1 MENPRDS
8 SCNQVANVRFD
19 ATFTHAPQIEERG
32 GCRGLVNRGFLYH
45 VISQYKTNL
54 VLSLKDSVVDLEIVV
69 QLWGHSAQQQRLDV
83 KIEGFL
89 SSYCYIDVYLVV
101 Y

>member
-1 MENPRDS
+1 M
-8 SCNQVANVRFD
+8 
-19 ATFTHAPQIEERG
+19 
-32 GCRGLVNRGFLYH
+32 CRGLVNQVFLYH

-54 VLSLKDSVVDLEIVV
+54 VLSLQDSVANLEIVV

-89 SSYCYIDVYLVV
+89 SSSYCYIDVYLVV

>member
-1 MENPRDS
+1 MQNSRAS

-19 ATFTHAPQIEERG
+19 ATYTHAPQIEEG
-32 GCRGLVNRGFLYH
+32 GCRGLVSRRPLYH

-54 VLSLKDSVVDLEIVV
+54 VLSLKDSVADLENVV
-69 QLWGHSAQQQRLDV
+69 QLWGHSAQQQRLGV